1 MNKFIE
7 ITDGKRR
14 YINVRHIESI
24 EEVSEKKCI
33 IYMLPN
39 WFNNDMRA
47 YYVVDKSYDEVV
59 EMVNGCKRSDTLSE
73 KEKT

>member
-24 EEVSEKKCI
+24 EEVSEKECV
-33 IYMLPN
+33 IYMSPHF
-39 WFNNDMRA
+39 FNKEDNIRA
-47 YYVVDKSYDEVV
+47 FYIVDKSYDEVI
-59 EMVNGCKRSDTLSE
+59 EMVNGCKRSDT
-73 KEKT
+73 

>member
-24 EEVSEKKCI
+24 EEVSPIQCV
-33 IYMLPN
+33 IYMSPHFFYKEDN
-39 WFNNDMRA
+39 IRA
-47 YYVVDKSYDEVV
+47 FYVVDKSYDEVV
-59 EMVNGCKRSDTLSE
+59 EMVNGCKRSDT
-73 KEKT
+73 